1 MTEHRKIEPSPAPR
15 QLVRFLAARVAP
27 LALAIGALLYLWRAF
42 AIPLDPWAAA
52 EPVGPRTL
60 PIVYGFALLAI
71 AGLLAVQRPASS
83 PSSATSTAG
92 AGRRWWQLAGHCVAI
107 AVFGIAIGWLG
118 LWLALALLLA
128 ALLAIAG
135 ERRPAVLA
143 LAPLGTPAGTW
154 LLVAVVLDVYIDPGP
169 LWHWAFGSA

>member
-1 MTEHRKIEPSPAPR
+1 MRT
-15 QLVRFLAARVAP
+15 AP
-27 LALAIGALLYLWRAF
+27 LALAVGALLYLWRAF

-60 PIVYGFALLAI
+60 PIVYGFALLAV
-71 AGLLAVQRPASS
+71 ASLLAAQRPASS
-83 PSSATSTAG
+83 PSQPASSTAG
-92 AGRRWWQLAGHCVAI
+92 AGRRLWQLVGHCVAI
-107 AVFGIAIGWLG
+107 AGFGIAIGWLG
-118 LWLALALLLA
+118 LWLALTLLLA

-143 LAPLGTPAGTW
+143 LAPLGTAAGTW

>member
-1 MTEHRKIEPSPAPR
+1 MTEHRQLEPPPAPR
-15 QLVRFLAARVAP
+15 RLRFLATRAAP
-27 LALAIGALLYLWRAF
+27 LALAIGALLYLWRTF

-60 PIVYGFALLAI
+60 PIVYGFALLAV
-71 AGLLAVQRPASS
+71 AGLLAAQRPASS
-83 PSSATSTAG
+83 PSPTANTAG

-107 AVFGIAIGWLG
+107 AGFGFAIGWLG
-118 LWLALALLLA
+118 LWLALALLLV

-143 LAPLGTPAGTW
+143 LAPLGTAAGTW

>member
-1 MTEHRKIEPSPAPR
+1 MTEHRQQEPPPGLR
-15 QLVRFLAARVAP
+15 RPLRFFTTRAAP

-83 PSSATSTAG
+83 PSPASSTAG
-92 AGRRWWQLAGHCVAI
+92 ARRRWWQLAAHCVAI

-118 LWLALALLLA
+118 LWLALALLLV

-143 LAPLGTPAGTW
+143 LAPLGTAAGTW